1 MKEFRFMPKLAA
13 AIVSVAMIFS
23 GAVPAFAATTDGNTT
38 INTAGNSVKFN
49 TTLSLSMETLGENVQ
64 KRIPAKTFKYTVSP
78 GSAVSSSNPIYAGV
92 ALSDTKSTV
101 TATIAAQNVT
111 SNQSSVS
118 VDTTVDFSDVQWPQ
132 TGIYRYNVTN
142 TDSATSAYTGSG
154 FGKTMLLDVA
164 VVNDSAGTGYKI
176 DHAALVNITT
186 NSDGT
191 TTSSKSDGFV
201 FNYQSK
207 YMKFTKLVA
216 GNQGDHNKDFQF
228 TLNISGATGLDCLNV
243 TTTSTSTNS
252 AAKKSGTID
261 LTNGSTG
268 DVTFYLKHDEY
279 VVINNLPAGYHFTVN
294 ENKTDLTANGYTP
307 SISATTGTL
316 TVDNNNAKAS
326 ANNVASSLAF
336 NVTNTKSGSVPTGVI
351 FAVAPFAIGAV
362 AITLFVILKVRK
374 AAKQ

>member
-101 TATIAAQNVT
+101 TATIAAQDVT

-132 TGIYRYNVTN
+132 TGIYRYKVTN

-176 DHAALVNITT
+176 DHAALVNTTT

-228 TLNISGATGLDCLNV
+228 TLNISGATGLDYLNV

-362 AITLFVILKVRK
+362 AIALFVILKVRK

>member
-13 AIVSVAMIFS
+13 VIISAAMIFS

-101 TATIAAQNVT
+101 TATIAAQDVT

-132 TGIYRYNVTN
+132 TGIYRYKVTN

-176 DHAALVNITT
+176 DHAALVNTTT

-228 TLNISGATGLDCLNV
+228 TLNISGATGLDYLNV